1 MKKLVTLGLVLAL
14 LAVTP
19 AVAPL
24 GTANAQSAGLVS
36 SILNRME
43 RNRRDLKS
51 LRAGITM
58 QKYNA
63 QTKEYDMYVGEVQYL
78 PGSGRNVAL
87 RVDWQRPAR
96 ETLAVENGQYIL
108 FRPRMNLAYKGST
121 SSASKNNK
129 VTNVLGFGLNVSKA
143 ELNSKFHPVE
153 LLGEGTL
160 EQGGAHVW
168 WLKLVPKGNAGY
180 KHAEI
185 WVDDQGMPRQVRV
198 VEKNNDMTTV
208 RLINP
213 QRNAPVDKSAFNIDL
228 GSGVK
233 IVKG

>member
-14 LAVTP
+14 LVVTP
-19 AVAPL
+19 SVAPT

-63 QTKEYDMYVGEVQYL
+63 QTKDFDMYVGEVQYL

-121 SSASKNNK
+121 SSGSKSSK
-129 VTNVLGFGLNVSKA
+129 VNNVLGFGLNASGA
-143 ELNSKFHPVE
+143 QLRNNFNVE
-153 LLGEGTL
+153 FVGEGILYGDLHVTQL
-160 EQGGAHVW
+160 RLTPKGGA
-168 WLKLVPKGNAGY
+168 GY
-180 KHAEI
+180 QFAEV
-185 WVDDQGMPRQVRV
+185 WVDNGGMPVQTRI
-198 VEKNNDMTTV
+198 VEKNNDATTV
-208 RLINP
+208 RLTDV
-213 QRNAPVDKSAFNIDL
+213 QRNARIDSDVFRLEL
-228 GSGVK
+228 GSNVK
-233 IVKG
+233 VVKG

>member
-14 LAVTP
+14 LVVTP

-63 QTKEYDMYVGEVQYL
+63 QTKEFDMYVGDVQYL
-78 PGSGRNVAL
+78 PGSGRNIAL

-121 SSASKNNK
+121 SSGSKSSK
-129 VTNVLGFGLNVSKA
+129 VNNVLGFGLNASGA
-143 ELNSKFHPVE
+143 QLRNNFNVE
-153 LLGEGTL
+153 FVGEGILYGNLHVTQL
-160 EQGGAHVW
+160 RLTPKGGA
-168 WLKLVPKGNAGY
+168 GY
-180 KHAEI
+180 QFAEV
-185 WVDDQGMPRQVRV
+185 WVDNSGMPVQTRI
-198 VEKNNDMTTV
+198 VEKNNDATTV
-208 RLINP
+208 RLTDV
-213 QRNAPVDKSAFNIDL
+213 QKNARIDSAVFKLEL
-228 GSGVK
+228 GSNVK
-233 IVKG
+233 VVKG